1 MVNPRSWLFCPADR
15 PDRLRKAADAADVVV
30 ADLEDAVHV
39 DGKRAARE
47 ALIPVLREDPDR
59 AGRIWVRINNDEHN
73 LDDDLAALRNL
84 PLAGIVV
91 PKAES
96 AVLREVSART
106 EVPLLALIETA
117 TGLWQARELATVERV
132 RSLSLGEY
140 DLADD
145 LGVAVPDEDA
155 EPLRWARSRVVAA
168 AAAAGLAPPPAP
180 VSVELADPDSYRA
193 DTQRLLRFG
202 FFGRMCIHPKQVG
215 QVHDAMRPG
224 SAEVVQAREVVL
236 AAEKAERDGLAVLVV
251 NGRMIDAPV
260 VRRARRILDLATADQ
275 VAGHS

>member
-15 PDRLRKAADAADVVV
+15 PGRLRKAAGSADVVV

-47 ALIPVLREDPDR
+47 ALLPVLREDTGR
-59 AGRIWVRINNDEHN
+59 AGRIWVRINNDEHD
-73 LDDDLAALRNL
+73 LDDDLAALRDL
-84 PLAGIVV
+84 PVAGIVV

-96 AVLREVSART
+96 AVLREVSSRT

-117 TGLWQARELATVERV
+117 TGLWQAGELATVERV

-145 LGVAVPDEDA
+145 LGVAAPEVDA

-193 DTQRLLRFG
+193 DTLRLQRFG
-202 FFGRMCIHPKQVG
+202 FFGRMCIHPAQVV
-215 QVHDAMRPG
+215 QVHDAIRPG
-224 SAEVVQAREVVL
+224 SAEVARAREVVH
-236 AAEKAERDGLAVLVV
+236 AADQAEQDGHAVLVV
-251 NGRMIDAPV
+251 DGRMIDAPV
-260 VRRARRILDLATADQ
+260 VRRARRLLDLAAADRTEPT
-275 VAGHS
+275 